1 MYQPYQL
8 FVKNRLSKQ
17 LQRTVSKQDLWD
29 TLQTFGGNVALSEY
43 NTQLAKD
50 HPNSKILQNRIKM
63 TNQLPAESA
72 HLLSDQLKRFRN
84 LMQSSD
90 VEKMKFTHQS
100 DKIFGKLDA
109 QQNDP
114 PVDKIANLK
123 DVENPL
129 FQFLGLFI

>member
-63 TNQLPAESA
+63 TNQLPE
-72 HLLSDQLKRFRN
+72 
-84 LMQSSD
+84 
-90 VEKMKFTHQS
+90 E
-100 DKIFGKLDA
+100 
-109 QQNDP
+109 
-114 PVDKIANLK
+114 
-123 DVENPL
+123 
-129 FQFLGLFI
+129 